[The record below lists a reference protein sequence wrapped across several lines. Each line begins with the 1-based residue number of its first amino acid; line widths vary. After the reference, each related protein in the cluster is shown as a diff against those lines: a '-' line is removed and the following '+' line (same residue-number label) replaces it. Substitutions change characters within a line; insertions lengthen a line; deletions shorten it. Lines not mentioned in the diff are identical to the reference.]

1 MSEGKTSRRRL
12 LLNGGLG
19 SLVTLSATNVMANA
33 VKEPKTDMENTKSQ
47 MEIVFIHRSKKGR
60 LPNDVETAQ
69 NKPAK
74 PQPTTGIGAPTYHFD
89 LDDQNFTLSFSIRR
103 EGKVFEGQVRLP
115 LIPGSYVML
124 QYDDSEKAVRCLN
137 LRTTD
142 YAGSLI
148 ESVDSFFFGRVLM
161 TATTV
166 YASLNGRHADVAG
179 VRNEERQNNESSE
192 QALMRVSPEARFIID
207 RISERNAMLKQID
220 VLDYVLYLEAQVDM
234 LTKVV
239 LDSGIVKASPCADLL
254 KFADEF
260 AVYRTDKEAA
270 IKNLF
275 SHKLQ
280 MRQAQQQWR
289 ALAQKP
295 AEK

>member
-12 LLNGGLG
+12 LLTGGAGGLM
-19 SLVTLSATNVMANA
+19 TLSATNVMANA
-33 VKEPKTDMENTKSQ
+33 VKEKKMDMENVKSP
-47 MEIVFIHRSKKGR
+47 MEIVFIHRSKTGPM
-60 LPNDVETAQ
+60 PNDAGSVQ
-69 NKPAK
+69 NKPSQ
-74 PQPTTGIGAPTYHFD
+74 PQPPTGVGAPTYYFD
-89 LDDQNFTLSFSIRR
+89 LDEQNFTLTFSIRR

-115 LIPGSYVML
+115 LIPGTYVML

-142 YAGSLI
+142 YASSLI
-148 ESVDSFFFGRVLM
+148 ETVDSFFFGRVLM

-166 YASLNGRHADVAG
+166 YVSLNGRHADVAS

-192 QALMRVSPEARFIID
+192 QALMRVSPEARFIIE
-207 RISERNAMLKQID
+207 RINERNAMLKQID

-239 LDSGIVKASPCADLL
+239 LDSGMVKPSPCADLL

-295 AEK
+295 TEK

>member
-1 MSEGKTSRRRL
+1 
-12 LLNGGLG
+12 
-19 SLVTLSATNVMANA
+19 
-33 VKEPKTDMENTKSQ
+33 
-47 MEIVFIHRSKKGR
+47 
-60 LPNDVETAQ
+60 
-69 NKPAK
+69 
-74 PQPTTGIGAPTYHFD
+74 
-89 LDDQNFTLSFSIRR
+89 
-103 EGKVFEGQVRLP
+103 
-115 LIPGSYVML
+115 
-124 QYDDSEKAVRCLN
+124 
-137 LRTTD
+137 
-142 YAGSLI
+142 
-148 ESVDSFFFGRVLM
+148 
-161 TATTV
+161 
-166 YASLNGRHADVAG
+166 
-179 VRNEERQNNESSE
+179 
-192 QALMRVSPEARFIID
+192 
-207 RISERNAMLKQID
+207 MLKQID

-254 KFADEF
+254 KIADEF